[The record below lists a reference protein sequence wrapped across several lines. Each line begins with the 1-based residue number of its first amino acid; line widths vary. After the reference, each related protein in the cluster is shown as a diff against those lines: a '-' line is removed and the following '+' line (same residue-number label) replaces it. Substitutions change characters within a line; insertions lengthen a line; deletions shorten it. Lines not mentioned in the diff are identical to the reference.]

1 MSYNKN
7 FRSSDEWKFQKFI
20 RNSIRYNIHANQKE
34 SRENQLLDWC
44 SVYQGGKK
52 C

>member
-1 MSYNKN
+1 MEISEIYSNLICYNV
-7 FRSSDEWKFQKFI
+7 
-20 RNSIRYNIHANQKE
+20 HANQKE
-34 SRENQLLDWC
+34 SRENQRLHWR